1 MIYLDCLNRKRL
13 KVVANQNPIAYYILQ
28 ISYVIPQEVI
38 PGRIALLVT
47 ILLCMT
53 NIFINVTSKS
63 PNTKSINSISAWIMA
78 CVFFVYSALL
88 EYGCIL
94 LYKYL
99 TRSFN
104 VALSAKKFLT
114 HVDLVCL
121 SISFC
126 AFILFNLIFWS
137 VQLLL

>member
-126 AFILFNLIFWS
+126 SFIVFNLIFWS